1 MAVHRP
7 MLLRKATGF
16 FLIGAAIFL
25 FTFWAYRST
34 TAFLAAFAARGQEGS
49 GGPLE
54 LMTPVFQLMVWTIMA
69 AVLTSLGR
77 RLSDPDRFENQA
89 AELARHAVG
98 RSDGP
103 GEGDPGPDEV
113 SALYENLSLEELVLI
128 NGSIDRTRYPHRHLR
143 LTGEMKKRLRE
154 REEGKKGA

>member
-1 MAVHRP
+1 
-7 MLLRKATGF
+7 MLLRKATGS

-25 FTFWAYRST
+25 FTFWAYRSM
-34 TAFLAAFAARGQEGS
+34 TALLAAFAARGQEGN
-49 GGPLE
+49 GGPLA
-54 LMTPVFQLMVWTIMA
+54 LMSPVFQLMVWTFMA
-69 AVLTSLGR
+69 AVLATLGR
-77 RLSDPDRFENQA
+77 RLSDPDRYENQA

-103 GEGDPGPDEV
+103 EEGGPGPDEV

-143 LTGEMKKRLRE
+143 LTGEMKRRLRE
-154 REEGKKGA
+154 REEGKEGA